1 MNSRGSQAPRACT
14 LWPLPFSPV
23 LRRVRLAQQWL
34 PQNAS
39 QPEAPGAS
47 PISQSQQTSRHLA
60 TISAEMG
67 AAALGVPTA
76 RRRRGHDLKVEAL

>member
-14 LWPLPFSPV
+14 LWPLPFLPV
-23 LRRVRLAQQWL
+23 LRRMWLVQQWP

-47 PISQSQQTSRHLA
+47 PISQSWQTSRHLA
-60 TISAEMG
+60 IISAKIG
-67 AAALGVPTA
+67 AAALGVLTA
-76 RRRRGHDLKVEAL
+76 RRRRDQDLKVGGL